1 VAITTG
7 DGYIGAA
14 KQNLPYTKTA
24 SVTTTAAARTT
35 VAQANGSPGALTL
48 LGAAT
53 PSGGVPT
60 DATAGYPTIN
70 AFGGGAKGYLTR
82 VAFNASV
89 VETQELWDKLYAV
102 GITTA
107 QLGTLQTL
115 TLSSQPAYSSRI
127 PGGTDYTGL
136 RIFVEITTT
145 MSATA
150 TTINVTYTNESG
162 TTGRTV
168 AATSGSLSGFTAG
181 RWIELPLQA
190 GDEGVQ
196 KIESVIIGGATNAA
210 GALNVIVARRLWR
223 GRVGVV
229 NGAQTDGLDRTGM
242 VEVFADSAIVLTCA
256 PDSTATGIP
265 DLEFEI
271 ANG

>member
-1 VAITTG
+1 MAITTG

-14 KQNLPYTKTA
+14 KQVIPYTKTA
-24 SVTTTAAARTT
+24 AVTTVAATRYT
-35 VAQANGSPGALTL
+35 VAQAAGNPGALTL

-70 AFGGGAKGYLTR
+70 AFGGGATGYLTR
-82 VAFNASV
+82 VTANSSV
-89 VETQELWDKLYAV
+89 VGGLELWDKVYAV

-107 QLGTLQTL
+107 QLGSLQTL
-115 TLSSQPAYSSRI
+115 TLSSQPSYSSRM
-127 PGGTDYTGL
+127 PGGTDYSST

-162 TTGRTV
+162 TTGRTT
-168 AATSGSLSGFTAG
+168 AATSGSLSGFAAG
-181 RWIELPLQA
+181 RWVELPLQA
-190 GDEGVQ
+190 GDTGVQ

-223 GRVGVV
+223 GRVPVV
-229 NGAQTDGLDRTGM
+229 NSAQVHGLDLTGM
-242 VEVFADSAIVLTCA
+242 PQVWADSAIVLTCIA
-256 PDSTATGIP
+256 DSTSTGIP
-265 DLEFEI
+265 DVEFEI

>member
-1 VAITTG
+1 MAITTG
-7 DGYIGAA
+7 DGYIGAG
-14 KQNLPYTKTA
+14 KQAVTYTKTA
-24 SVTTTAAARTT
+24 AVTTVAATRYT
-35 VAQANGSPGALTL
+35 VAQAAGNPGALTL
-48 LGAAT
+48 LGSAT

-60 DATAGYPTIN
+60 DATAGYPGIN
-70 AFGGGAKGYLTR
+70 AFGGGATGYLTR
-82 VAFNASV
+82 VNFSSSV
-89 VETQELWDKLYAV
+89 AQTLELWDKLYAV

-115 TLSSQPAYSSRI
+115 TLSSQPSYSSRV
-127 PGGTDYTGL
+127 PGGTDYAGL

-168 AATSGSLSGFTAG
+168 AATSGSLSGFVAG
-181 RWIELPLQA
+181 RWVELPLQA
-190 GDEGVQ
+190 GDDGVQ
-196 KIESVIIGGATNAA
+196 KIESVVIGGATNAA

-223 GRVGVV
+223 GRVSIA
-229 NGAQTDGLDRTGM
+229 NGSDVHGLDRTGM
-242 VEVFADSAIVLTCA
+242 PQVWADSALVLTCT
-256 PDSTATGIP
+256 PDSTSTGIP
-265 DLEFEI
+265 DVEFEI

>member
-1 VAITTG
+1 MAITTG
-7 DGYIGAA
+7 DGYIGAS
-14 KQNLPYTKTA
+14 KQLITYVKTA
-24 SVTTTAAARTT
+24 SVATLSAIRTT
-35 VAQANGSPGALTL
+35 VAQAAGSPGALTL

-82 VAFNASV
+82 VLYNSSV
-89 VETQELWDKLYAV
+89 ACGLELWDKLYAV

-115 TLSSQPAYSSRI
+115 TLSAQPSYSSRI

-162 TTGRTV
+162 TTGRTT
-168 AATSGSLSGFTAG
+168 ATTSGSLSGFTAG

-223 GRVGVV
+223 GRVAIV
-229 NGAQTDGLDRTGM
+229 NGSQQDSLDRTGM
-242 VEVFADSAIVLTCA
+242 PEVFADSALVLTVQ

-265 DLEFEI
+265 DLALEI

>member
-1 VAITTG
+1 MAITTG

-14 KQNLPYTKTA
+14 KQMVPYVKTA
-24 SVTTTAAARTT
+24 AVTTVQATRYT
-35 VAQANGSPGALTL
+35 VAQAAGNPGALTL

-60 DATAGYPTIN
+60 DATAGYPVIN
-70 AFGGGAKGYLTR
+70 AFGGGATGYLTR
-82 VAFNASV
+82 VHYACSIACNI
-89 VETQELWDKLYAV
+89 ELWDKVYAV

-115 TLSSQPAYSSRI
+115 TLSSQPSYSTRV

-145 MSATA
+145 MAASA

-168 AATSGSLSGFTAG
+168 AATTGSLSGFVAG
-181 RWIELPLQA
+181 RWVELPLQA

-196 KIESVIIGGATNAA
+196 KIESVIIGGATNAS

-223 GRVGVV
+223 GRVPIA
-229 NGAQTDGLDRTGM
+229 NGSDVHGIDKTGM
-242 VEVFADSAIVLTCA
+242 VQVFADSAIVMTVT
-256 PDSTATGIP
+256 PDSTSTGIP
-265 DLEFEI
+265 DVEMEVS
-271 ANG
+271 NG